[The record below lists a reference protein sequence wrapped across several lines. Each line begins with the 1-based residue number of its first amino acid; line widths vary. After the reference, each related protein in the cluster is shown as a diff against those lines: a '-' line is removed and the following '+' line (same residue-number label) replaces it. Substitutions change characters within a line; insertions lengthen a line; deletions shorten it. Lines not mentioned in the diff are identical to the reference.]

1 MSAKYIFYKPTD
13 TPSVDD
19 LTKGIQRNKKLST
32 DLNNARNNAKIP
44 KPPTVKLSK
53 VADEFD
59 KPYMQIRKSLLEKLN
74 QYELEQ
80 AGNYDDPEVNAKIE
94 DMKRQIKDFA
104 KFTIGEAE
112 TYSTLVKASKNPLDA
127 DGNPEYDV
135 SSLKRMPKR
144 LTKNDITVAMSNV
157 EDGGDISYLFGGA
170 IPMKDVNGNYLF
182 DEDGL
187 LLDEDANKIEGFNQ
201 DGSQMTTDEFV
212 FENRRNYSNYLN
224 PELFTFG
231 QRGIEFNGV
240 DVEDVPELNFNEN
253 EVMSAPENIDFITGV
268 TKAVKVQ
275 SGGYNMDT
283 GKLNAE
289 GERAARNQI
298 RSLITVKPSGAYP
311 DKNSNSALQE
321 IAFMYLENIQGIGD
335 PTDESIQEL
344 LSNPEDVGLGG
355 QSFNDYAEN
364 VLYDRWKEGKGYKP
378 SRGMNLNI
386 GVGGKPKDFFAGTAI
401 NPDIR
406 DSKNFTIVD
415 ENEAAQPITTNIYA
429 ESQLNNTKTIPSFVL
444 KEGVIFPQ
452 AISGK
457 NQILGQTFNVVSNF
471 VRIHAIDV
479 STGQIASK
487 EQIQNGDP
495 NVEFKPYVVATA
507 NIKDKIS
514 NSQFLKKKSTIP
526 VEEQDSYQRLQD
538 LLTKEGTTRDML
550 IPLNQMFTTKEQ
562 LQFKILQ
569 GEADRLNSE
578 YKGATNQNQQGN
590 NQQREEDL
598 RNVYDILK

>member
-59 KPYMQIRKSLLEKLN
+59 KPYMQIRKSLIEKLN

-112 TYSTLVKASKNPLDA
+112 TYSTLVKASKNPKDA

-144 LTKNDITVAMSNV
+144 LTQDDVTKAISNAG
-157 EDGGDISYLFGGA
+157 EGGDISYLFGGA
-170 IPMKDVNGNYLF
+170 SPMKDVNGNYIF

-212 FENRRNYSNYLN
+212 FENRRNYSNNLN
-224 PELFTFG
+224 PELFDFG
-231 QRGIEFNGV
+231 ERGIEFNGV
-240 DVEDVPELNFNEN
+240 DVEDVTELNFNEN

-344 LSNPEDVGLGG
+344 LSNPKDVGLGG

-378 SRGMNLNI
+378 SRGMNINI
-386 GVGGKPKDFFAGTAI
+386 AGGGKSKDFFFG
-401 NPDIR
+401 NQVNDDSR
-406 DSKNFTIVD
+406 DLQNYTILNENGAAVGVESKAYS
-415 ENEAAQPITTNIYA
+415 EAV
-429 ESQLNNTKTIPSFVL
+429 LNNVKTQQTFAIRQ
-444 KEGVIFPQ
+444 GVIFPQ
-452 AISGK
+452 AIAGLDK
-457 NQILGQTFNVVSNF
+457 IQDRTFRVITDN
-471 VRIHAIDV
+471 VRIQAIDK
-479 STGQIASK
+479 STGQIATK
-487 EQIQNGDP
+487 EQIQSGDP
-495 NVEFKPYVVATA
+495 NVVFEPYALAKAT
-507 NIKDKIS
+507 S
-514 NSQFLKKKSTIP
+514 NTPMSSSEYLKLLQDVPT
-526 VEEQDSYQRLQD
+526 EQQDSFKKLQD
-538 LLTKEGTTRDML
+538 LLTKSDKTAEIL
-550 IPLNQMFTTKEQ
+550 VPLNQMFTSKELEQFKALQEKTEQ
-562 LQFKILQ
+562 LNK
-569 GEADRLNSE
+569 E
-578 YKGATNQNQQGN
+578 YKAGASKNTEVDREQEVN
-590 NQQREEDL
+590 NL
-598 RNVYDILK
+598 RTEYNY